1 MNDAGPQSPL
11 SGIRVVDAS
20 TLFAGPL
27 AAMHLGDCGA
37 DVVKVEHPN
46 TPDPSRGHGP
56 EKNGSNLWW
65 KTLGRNKRN
74 IAVNLASPG
83 GADVFLRL
91 VKASDVLIE
100 NFRPGVLERWGLSP
114 ERLLGENPELVIV
127 RVTAFGQ
134 SGPYSS
140 RPGFGTIAE
149 AMSGF
154 AAVTG
159 EVGGAPTLPPF
170 GLADGIAGITAA
182 FAALTALAGRSRSGK
197 GGVVDLA
204 IYEPMMMMMGPQITA
219 FDQLGVVQP
228 RTGNRSANNAPRNTY
243 LTKDQKWVAVSTSS
257 QSIADRVMTMVGA
270 SDLISE
276 EWFSSGKGRA
286 EHADLLDGIVGE
298 WIANRVLEEVLGA
311 FEKAQAAV
319 ALVYD
324 IRDIFADQHIL
335 HRGTIAEVQ
344 DDELGVV
351 KMQAPLFK
359 FQNLQGQIKWTGR
372 RHGADTEEV
381 LLELGYQ
388 PGQIEGLRQSKEI
401 K

>member
-1 MNDAGPQSPL
+1 MKQENPL
-11 SGIRVVDAS
+11 RGIRVVDAS

-27 AAMHLGDCGA
+27 AAMHLGDFGA
-37 DVVKVEHPN
+37 DVIKVEHP
-46 TPDPSRGHGP
+46 TKPDPSRGHGP
-56 EKNGSNLWW
+56 EKDGSNLWW

-74 IAVNLASPG
+74 IAINLGTPK

-91 VKASDVLIE
+91 LRLSDVLIE

-114 ERLLGENPELVIV
+114 ERLLEHNPKLVIV

-140 RPGFGTIAE
+140 KPGFGTLAE

-159 EVGGAPTLPPF
+159 EPDGPPTLPPF

-182 FAALTALAGRSRSGK
+182 FAALTALVGRANSNR

-219 FDQLGVVQP
+219 FDQLGIVQP
-228 RTGNRSANNAPRNTY
+228 RTGNRSANNSPRNIY

-257 QSIADRVMTMVGA
+257 QSIAERVMTMVGA
-270 SDLISE
+270 THVIEE
-276 EWFSSGKGRA
+276 EWFSSGKGRS

-298 WIANRVLEEVLGA
+298 WIANRVIAEVLDS
-311 FEKAQAAV
+311 FETAQAAV

-324 IRDIFADQHIL
+324 IRDIFADKHIL
-335 HRGTIAEVQ
+335 QRGTIVEVH
-344 DDELGVV
+344 DDELGVM
-351 KMQAPLFK
+351 KMQSPLFK
-359 FQNLQGQIKWTGR
+359 LQNSQGRIKWTGR
-372 RHGADTEEV
+372 RHAADTDAV
-381 LLELGYQ
+381 LLELGLK
-388 PGQIEGLRQSKEI
+388 PGQIDSLRESGEI

>member
-1 MNDAGPQSPL
+1 MKQEYPL

-27 AAMHLGDCGA
+27 AAMHLGDFGA
-37 DVVKVEHPN
+37 DVVKVEHP
-46 TPDPSRGHGP
+46 TKPDPSRGHGP
-56 EKNGSNLWW
+56 EKGGLNLWW

-74 IAVNLASPG
+74 IAINLGTPN

-91 VKASDVLIE
+91 LRTSDILIE

-114 ERLLGENPELVIV
+114 ELLLENNPGLVIV

-140 RPGFGTIAE
+140 RPGFGTLAE

-159 EVGGAPTLPPF
+159 ETGGPPTLPPF

-182 FAALTALAGRSRSGK
+182 FAALTALVGRAKTKK

-219 FDQLGVVQP
+219 FDQLGIIQP
-228 RTGNRSANNAPRNTY
+228 RMGNRSANNSPRNIY

-257 QSIADRVMTMVGA
+257 QSIAERVMTMVGA
-270 SDLISE
+270 PHLLQE
-276 EWFSSGKGRA
+276 KWFATGKGRA
-286 EHADLLDGIVGE
+286 DNADLLDGIVGE
-298 WIANRVLEEVLGA
+298 WIANRAISEVLEA
-311 FEKAQAAV
+311 FETAQAAI

-335 HRGTIAEVQ
+335 QRGTIAEVH
-344 DDELGVV
+344 DDELGVM
-351 KMQAPLFK
+351 KMQSPLFRL
-359 FQNLQGQIKWTGR
+359 QNSQGLIRWTGR
-372 RHGADTEEV
+372 KHAADTDAV
-381 LLELGYQ
+381 LLELGFL
-388 PGQIEGLRQSKEI
+388 PKQIESLRQGGEI